1 MQKYVFVRTPM
12 KAARLL
18 DAGFSYIQAPYSSQ
32 SQMYIFEHTEAL
44 MSFLLE
50 HFESAEDYFVKEG
63 ALLTF

>member
-18 DAGFSYIQAPYSSQ
+18 DAGFHYLQAPYSSQ
-32 SQMYIFEHTEAL
+32 AQFYVFEHSEAL
-44 MSFLLE
+44 MNFLLE
-50 HFESAEDYFVKEG
+50 HFDASEDYTIKDG